1 MNAFLITTT
10 CSPFLFSIFRS
21 NQKYFHLDFM
31 LYFTI
36 PQVSLWLRNFLLSLI
51 PISVFP
57 LVLPPVR
64 SPHRQ
69 QRKFIQLS
77 LAECRRSCIVSH
89 QIKVACTFIQIS
101 FAHSSNTET
110 TTEVSESDQ
119 VKNKSSYKAKLYH
132 QLNKSYTAR
141 ESTGWL
147 IIQVSPRKL

>member
-1 MNAFLITTT
+1 M
-10 CSPFLFSIFRS
+10 
-21 NQKYFHLDFM
+21 
-31 LYFTI
+31 
-36 PQVSLWLRNFLLSLI
+36 
-51 PISVFP
+51 
-57 LVLPPVR
+57 
-64 SPHRQ
+64 
-69 QRKFIQLS
+69 
-77 LAECRRSCIVSH
+77 SH